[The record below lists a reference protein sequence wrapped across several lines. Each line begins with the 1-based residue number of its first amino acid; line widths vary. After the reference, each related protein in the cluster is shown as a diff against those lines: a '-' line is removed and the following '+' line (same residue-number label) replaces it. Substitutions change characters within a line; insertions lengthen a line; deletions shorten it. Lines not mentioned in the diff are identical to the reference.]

1 MSIFSIHSQVG
12 MLGHFALILL
22 LGPILDSSI
31 LQRTLKGEFKVAA
44 VLSVDSCDDNE
55 FRDLLSGS
63 EVCDK

>member
-1 MSIFSIHSQVG
+1 

-22 LGPILDSSI
+22 LGPSLDSSI